1 MRTLLPLLIAA
12 LLALTMG
19 CTKKANSSTMELQ
32 YPNDTLT
39 RIEINKPQRY
49 LLLPIEERQPEVRVR
64 LVGDRP
70 EDTWLDVRLA
80 VDSIDYYVPLPLPT
94 DQSTATV
101 EIVGLN
107 RKAICFEQLRLS
119 DTFDTSAKDY
129 YRPAYHHSPAYGW
142 MNDPNGM
149 IYKDGIYHLYYQY
162 NPYGS

>member
-12 LLALTMG
+12 LLALTVG
-19 CTKKANSSTMELQ
+19 GTKKANSSTMELQ

-80 VDSIDYYVPLPLPT
+80 VDYRLLRT
-94 DQSTATV
+94 STATHRQV
-101 EIVGLN
+101 
-107 RKAICFEQLRLS
+107 
-119 DTFDTSAKDY
+119 
-129 YRPAYHHSPAYGW
+129 YG
-142 MNDPNGM
+142 DSRDRGT
-149 IYKDGIYHLYYQY
+149 
-162 NPYGS
+162 